1 MSDYTQ
7 VKFDISEEI
16 ATITLNRPEAMNA
29 LSPEMGREL
38 SDALEI
44 CKAKADEEVKAII
57 LTGAGGAFCAGG
69 DVKSMGARSSTVP
82 YGRTRMQASHDR
94 MMQLMNIELPVIALV
109 DGPAAGAGANIALA
123 ADFVLA
129 TPRAMF
135 MQAFGRIGL
144 VPDWSGFFILPRL
157 VGLQTAK
164 ELVFS
169 ARKVRAEEA
178 KEIGLVYKLVGQ
190 ETAMAEARALAGR
203 FRHASST
210 AIGIAKNV
218 LNQSFNHDHKTLLEL
233 EAMGQAIART
243 SDYHKQ
249 AVQRFRDKEPS
260 LFDWEAMDRAEA
272 ASKKAAA
279 E

>member
-1 MSDYTQ
+1 MAEYKH
-7 VKFDISEEI
+7 VIFDISDEI
-16 ATITLNRPEAMNA
+16 ATITLNRPEAKNA
-29 LSPEMGREL
+29 LSPEMGQEL
-38 SDALEI
+38 SDALNI
-44 CKAKADEEVKAII
+44 CKEQAGDTVKVII

-69 DVKSMGARSSTVP
+69 DVKSMGQRDKSAAP
-82 YGRTRMQASHDR
+82 NRTRMQASHER

-144 VPDWSGFFILPRL
+144 VPDWSGFFVLPRL
-157 VGLQTAK
+157 VGLQAAK
-164 ELVFS
+164 ELVFT
-169 ARKVRAEEA
+169 ARKVKADEA
-178 KEIGLVYKLVGQ
+178 KEMGMVYKLVGQ
-190 ETAMAEARALAGR
+190 DTAMAEARALASR
-203 FRHASST
+203 FRAASPT
-210 AIGIAKNV
+210 AIGIAKNI

-233 EAMGQAIART
+233 EAMGQAIAQT
-243 SDYHKQ
+243 SDYHKA

-260 LFDWEAMDRAEA
+260 LFDWEAMDRADAEM
-272 ASKKAAA
+272 KTAA

>member
-1 MSDYTQ
+1 MAENKHLLFEISD
-7 VKFDISEEI
+7 EI
-16 ATITLNRPEAMNA
+16 ATITINRPEAMNA
-29 LSPEMGREL
+29 LSAEMGEAL
-38 SDALEI
+38 SDALRV
-44 CKAKADEEVKAII
+44 CKEQAGEAVKAII

-69 DVKSMGARSSTVP
+69 DVKAMGERKKSPGGSRARLQS
-82 YGRTRMQASHDR
+82 SHDR

-144 VPDWSGFFILPRL
+144 VPDWSGFFVLPRL
-157 VGLQTAK
+157 VGLQKAK
-164 ELVFS
+164 ELVFT

-178 KEIGLVYKLVGQ
+178 KELGLVYKLVGQ
-190 ETAMAEARALAGR
+190 DTAMEEARALAGR
-203 FRHASST
+203 FRTASPT
-210 AIGIAKNV
+210 AIGIAKNI

-233 EAMGQAIART
+233 EAMGQAIASS
-243 SDYHKQ
+243 SDYHKA

-260 LFDWEAMDRAEA
+260 IFDWEAMDRAD
-272 ASKKAAA
+272 SSVKSAA

>member
-1 MSDYTQ
+1 MAEYKH
-7 VKFDISEEI
+7 VIFDISDEI

-29 LSPEMGREL
+29 LSQEMGQEL
-38 SDALEI
+38 SDALRI
-44 CKAKADEEVKAII
+44 CTEQAGDTVKAII

-69 DVKSMGARSSTVP
+69 DVKAMGQRDKSASPNRS
-82 YGRTRMQASHDR
+82 RMQSSHDR

-144 VPDWSGFFILPRL
+144 VPDWSGFFVLPRL
-157 VGLQTAK
+157 IGLQAAK
-164 ELVFS
+164 DLVFT
-169 ARKVRAEEA
+169 ARKVKAAEA
-178 KEIGLVYKLVGQ
+178 KEMGMVYKVVGQ
-190 ETAMAEARALAGR
+190 DTAMAEARALANR
-203 FRHASST
+203 FRSASPT
-210 AIGIAKNV
+210 AIGIAKN
-218 LNQSFNHDHKTLLEL
+218 KTLLEL
-233 EAMGQAIART
+233 EAMGQAIAQ
-243 SDYHKQ
+243 SSEYHKE

-260 LFDWEAMDRAEA
+260 VFDWEAMDRAEA
-272 ASKKAAA
+272 GLKNAA